1 MRRRGGDNSR
11 HQSSHIGWT
20 VVGLKA
26 VAHRYS
32 ERMEREL
39 EREGAR
45 AAHEGWVR

>member
-1 MRRRGGDNSR
+1 MRRRGVGNGDHHPSK
-11 HQSSHIGWT
+11 IGWT
-20 VVGLKA
+20 VVGLNA